1 MLDNNVGI
9 KIAVIGTVGLPANYG
24 GFETLV
30 ENLVNYLGKQFQFTV
45 YCSFKKGLERPKKIS
60 NAELVYIP
68 LQANGIQSI
77 PYDIISMFHAIFKA
91 DVLLVLGVSG
101 CVCLPLVK
109 MIFGKNIIVH
119 IDGLEWKRE
128 KWGGMAKWFLKKS
141 EHIAIQYADKI
152 IADNAAIQEY
162 IAKEYQKESVLIA
175 YGGDHVLPV
184 KKDQNLAWEYPFT
197 YKSYAFKVCRIE
209 PENNVHMVLEAFV
222 KNNGMPLV
230 IVGNWANSEYGLVL
244 RKKFGNSKKIY
255 LLDPIYDQR
264 KLYQLRSNARL
275 YVHGHS
281 AGGTNPS
288 LVEAMFL
295 GLPIISFDIN
305 YNRET
310 TKNRAIY
317 FSSAETLVKVLSSLE
332 SFNLSVL
339 GAKMKAVALNY
350 YTWDIVTKKYAKLF
364 GSPNAL

>member
-9 KIAVIGTVGLPANYG
+9 KVAVVGTVGLPANYG

-30 ENLVNYLGKQFQFTV
+30 ENLVKYLGKQFQFTV
-45 YCSFKKGLERPKKIS
+45 YCSSKKGLERPKKIS
-60 NAELVYIP
+60 NVELVYIP

-77 PYDIISMFHAIFKA
+77 PYDIISMFHAIFRA

-109 MIFGKNIIVH
+109 MVFGKNIIVH

-128 KWGGMAKWFLKKS
+128 KWGRMAKWFLKKS
-141 EHIAIQYADKI
+141 ERIAIQYADKI
-152 IADNAAIQEY
+152 IADNVAIQEY
-162 IAKEYQKESVLIA
+162 ITKEYHKESVLIA

-184 KKDQNLAWEYPFT
+184 KKDQDLAWEYPFT
-197 YKSYAFKVCRIE
+197 CNNYAFKVCRIE
-209 PENNVHMVLEAFV
+209 PENNVHMVLEAFS
-222 KNNGMPLV
+222 KNNRIPLV
-230 IVGNWANSEYGLVL
+230 IVGNWGNSEYGLAL
-244 RKKFGNSKKIY
+244 RKKFYNNKNIY
-255 LLDPIYDQR
+255 LLDPIYDQS
-264 KLYQLRSNARL
+264 KLYQLRSSAKL

-310 TKNRAIY
+310 TQNNAIY
-317 FSSAETLVKVLSSLE
+317 FSSVDTLEKVLTSLE
-332 SFNLSVL
+332 LFNLSIL
-339 GAKMKAVALNY
+339 GSKMNALALKY
-350 YTWDIVTKKYAKLF
+350 YTWNIITKKYAKLF
-364 GSPNAL
+364 ESPKD